1 MSSIKT
7 GIYGTGVAADN
18 HAYAIAKN
26 TKYSLIA
33 VSDNHI
39 SLSKDF
45 ARRHHVDRYYGDLEY
60 LLSDRDVDIV
70 TVTSPFTDN
79 SFLLPYIA
87 ETGRSVIMETPLAPN
102 LDEAERIIKISEDEG
117 IFLFPVSQM
126 ISDPLI
132 KYIISLIK
140 ENKLGKI
147 EEFKLSW
154 SFSSPV
160 KRWMSFWKGCDKF
173 TERELLL
180 YSASPAFDLVYALFG
195 KENVIGA
202 REREGGLEI
211 TFNRGVLLIKEDGEG
226 FSLLIKG
233 ENGLIETKNGKLTL
247 NQSKE
252 KIIGFDNE
260 TMRTP
265 YSSLSSF
272 YDDVYFALESG
283 VWSEEKYRGSIEG
296 LKYSL
301 DCRRY
306 FI

>member
-1 MSSIKT
+1 MSSIKI

-117 IFLFPVSQM
+117 IFLLNEIQSYGFNVGVCYDNIYDM
-126 ISDPLI
+126 IVLVDRFHL
-132 KYIISLIK
+132 
-140 ENKLGKI
+140 
-147 EEFKLSW
+147 
-154 SFSSPV
+154 
-160 KRWMSFWKGCDKF
+160 KGF
-173 TERELLL
+173 
-180 YSASPAFDLVYALFG
+180 
-195 KENVIGA
+195 
-202 REREGGLEI
+202 
-211 TFNRGVLLIKEDGEG
+211 
-226 FSLLIKG
+226 
-233 ENGLIETKNGKLTL
+233 
-247 NQSKE
+247 
-252 KIIGFDNE
+252 
-260 TMRTP
+260 
-265 YSSLSSF
+265 
-272 YDDVYFALESG
+272 
-283 VWSEEKYRGSIEG
+283 
-296 LKYSL
+296 
-301 DCRRY
+301 
-306 FI
+306 